1 MMAPSILTRSADRA
15 VSANKEEPEPAVPEL
30 EHPLERF
37 TGRKPAHR
45 PGGSRGPSKCKV
57 LSLKFHTPQRRKRKS
72 SLGKTKTVGDA
83 KSMGRRGA
91 YVADTIGC
99 RKNRPDCHCDEGAMI
114 SRSRVRCRKSLDALY
129 AIYRLIIAGNSFTR
143 CSSLSLT
150 RHFFAC
156 RAPSFLA

>member
-1 MMAPSILTRSADRA
+1 MQSPFIE
-15 VSANKEEPEPAVPEL
+15 VSY
-30 EHPLERF
+30 
-37 TGRKPAHR
+37 T
-45 PGGSRGPSKCKV
+45 SKA
-57 LSLKFHTPQRRKRKS
+57 
-72 SLGKTKTVGDA
+72 KTKIKPRED
-83 KSMGRRGA
+83 KNCGRREINGTTRRLCGG
-91 YVADTIGC
+91 YDRLPQKSPSC
-99 RKNRPDCHCDEGAMI
+99 NCDEGAMI